1 MNKAE
6 LIDSIQS
13 ALGKD
18 ATKRA
23 AEEALEA
30 VLSSIVA
37 GVKSSKKVQIIGFG
51 TFEVKSRAAR
61 TGRNPKTG
69 ESMQIAASKSVGFKP
84 SSALKAAV

>member
-6 LIDSIQS
+6 LIEAIQAS
-13 ALGKD
+13 LGKD

-23 AEEALEA
+23 ADEALEA
-30 VLSSIVA
+30 VLTSIA
-37 GVKSSKKVQIIGFG
+37 NGVKNDKKVQIVGFG
-51 TFEVKSRAAR
+51 TFEVKSRPAR

-84 SSALKAAV
+84 SSALKGSL